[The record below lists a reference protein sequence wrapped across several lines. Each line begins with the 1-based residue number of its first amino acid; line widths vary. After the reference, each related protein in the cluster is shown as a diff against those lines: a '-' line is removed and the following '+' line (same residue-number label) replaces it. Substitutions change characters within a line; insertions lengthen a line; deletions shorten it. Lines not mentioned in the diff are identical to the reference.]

1 MEKVTMSENNPLK
14 HKYGTIDKDYGMF
27 LATRPPEED
36 GPIYMVNLMKYHEV
50 AQYSEGE
57 GNQAISGKEA
67 DDRYN
72 PSSVLNKIG
81 ANVVFYGDVVSNK
94 AGTEDWDRIGIVRY
108 ATRKSFIDM
117 QSRSDFGEKHV
128 HKAAGMERT
137 TLVCCRPED
146 ISIDERNRP
155 TPLELRTVAMIVR
168 RNVEI
173 QDAYTAI
180 PGAINFA
187 VEGTIIG
194 DGRKW
199 DTVQF
204 VPVSSVDEVNTIAES
219 VNNSAEGDCYVMGVQ
234 VTLDC
239 ITIP

>member
-1 MEKVTMSENNPLK
+1 
-14 HKYGTIDKDYGMF
+14 
-27 LATRPPEED
+27 
-36 GPIYMVNLMKYHEV
+36 
-50 AQYSEGE
+50 
-57 GNQAISGKEA
+57 
-67 DDRYN
+67 
-72 PSSVLNKIG
+72 
-81 ANVVFYGDVVSNK
+81 VFYGDVISNK

-168 RNVEI
+168 RNVEV

-180 PGAINFA
+180 PEAINFA

-204 VPVSSVDEVNTIAES
+204 VPVSSVDEVHAIAES
-219 VNNSAEGDCYVMGVQ
+219 LNNSAEGDCYVMGVQ